1 MGVRYLTARPQV
13 PRPMAGLPTDPSPA
27 ELAVRMPASGDPS
40 AVQVGKVFGTNVPER
55 FREGER
61 QAQMTPA
68 SPFSPGTPIGPYDGY
83 DRHTRQFNF
92 TTGYNIST
100 RPRLHEAVSFST
112 LTGLVESYDVAQ
124 IAIWHRIDSI
134 RSLDWKLSRLIT
146 TLAMSPT
153 RSARPRRIAQARPQE
168 SFKTWLARYL

>member
-1 MGVRYLTARPQV
+1 M
-13 PRPMAGLPTDPSPA
+13 PRPMAGLPTDAPRA
-27 ELAVRMPASGDPS
+27 EVAVRLPVSGDPS
-40 AVQVGKVFGTNVPER
+40 ATQVAKTFGTSVPER

-112 LTGLVESYDVAQ
+112 LTGLVESYDVCQ
-124 IAIWHRIDSI
+124 IVIWHRIDSI
-134 RSLDWKLSRLIT
+134 RSLDWKLLPADHIT
-146 TLAMSPT
+146 SGTSPT
-153 RSARPRRIAQARPQE
+153 QFPSASPRCGSLTASTISKPG
-168 SFKTWLARYL
+168 

>member
-1 MGVRYLTARPQV
+1 
-13 PRPMAGLPTDPSPA
+13 
-27 ELAVRMPASGDPS
+27 MPASGDPS
-40 AVQVGKVFGTNVPER
+40 AVQVSKVFGTNVPER

-100 RPRLHEAVSFST
+100 RPRLHEAVSF
-112 LTGLVESYDVAQ
+112 Q
-124 IAIWHRIDSI
+124 
-134 RSLDWKLSRLIT
+134 
-146 TLAMSPT
+146 
-153 RSARPRRIAQARPQE
+153 RPDRA
-168 SFKTWLARYL
+168 S

>member
-1 MGVRYLTARPQV
+1 M
-13 PRPMAGLPTDPSPA
+13 
-27 ELAVRMPASGDPS
+27 RMPASGDPS
-40 AVQVGKVFGTNVPER
+40 AVQVSKVFGNNVPER

-100 RPRLHEAVSFST
+100 RPA
-112 LTGLVESYDVAQ
+112 A
-124 IAIWHRIDSI
+124 A
-134 RSLDWKLSRLIT
+134 
-146 TLAMSPT
+146 
-153 RSARPRRIAQARPQE
+153 
-168 SFKTWLARYL
+168 